1 MHGSIQ
7 TSLLVRLIFLLAL
20 LAMSFSIYTNITLN
34 KRLSI
39 IDDNIKTLT
48 SEQAK
53 YSVNQAKL
61 LQEQNKVVEGV
72 QAELSKTKKENL
84 DTTSKLTTI
93 QADFTKEKSKNANTV
108 ITSGDISTLLNGVS
122 QVVCKQSGSV
132 SSGSATLWNFP
143 DLSHAVLTNKHVVQG
158 AEKCVLVVSD
168 KDSASLG
175 VYALNGVAVTF
186 NKNTDTAAVA
196 IGDVVSATA
205 PSLNSYNYSMSSLRK
220 CPSSISLGSPVVI
233 IGFPAYA
240 KRDTEVILP
249 TIGNV
254 KTIFRTVTNGIV
266 SGYDTSDVA
275 PKGNLKDPNFFISAK
290 IDSGNSGG
298 IAIAKDGD
306 GLCVL
311 GIPTW
316 LTVGNYETQGLVQN
330 IRNVLPK

>member
-1 MHGSIQ
+1 M
-7 TSLLVRLIFLLAL
+7 
-20 LAMSFSIYTNITLN
+20 
-34 KRLSI
+34 
-39 IDDNIKTLT
+39 
-48 SEQAK
+48 
-53 YSVNQAKL
+53 
-61 LQEQNKVVEGV
+61 
-72 QAELSKTKKENL
+72 
-84 DTTSKLTTI
+84 
-93 QADFTKEKSKNANTV
+93 
-108 ITSGDISTLLNGVS
+108 
-122 QVVCKQSGSV
+122 
-132 SSGSATLWNFP
+132 
-143 DLSHAVLTNKHVVQG
+143 
-158 AEKCVLVVSD
+158 VSD